1 MSVPSG
7 SGEQMPQM
15 PAGPQA
21 ALLRFSIRFRGI
33 VVILACIVLGY
44 GIYSLQQAKSDV
56 FPEFAPPQ
64 ADIQTEAPGLA
75 PEQVEVLVTQVI
87 ENNLNGLPG
96 LRMLQSFSAQGLSG
110 ITVTFDPAS
119 DVYRDRQLV
128 AERLG
133 VVSSQMP
140 AGVEPPIITPLTS
153 STSIVL
159 VAGLTSKTRSLM
171 DLHTLAQWTLMPR
184 LLAVP
189 GVAKVAVYGGETK
202 SLQIQVRPDAL
213 KRFGLGLEDIV
224 AAARH
229 ATGVRG
235 AGVIDTANQRIVLE
249 TQGQSLTPEELSR
262 TVITTSDA
270 ASVTLGNVA
279 DVVVAPLP
287 AVGAGAINGVPG
299 VVLSISEQYEANT
312 PEVTRRLDA
321 AFAELRPSLEQNGIE
336 LRTDLFRPATFIA
349 VATGNVRDSL
359 LLGGALVVVVL
370 FLFLFDLRTAAISA
384 LAIPLSLLP
393 AVSALH
399 FLDITLNTMTLGG
412 LAIAIGIVV
421 DDAVVDIENIVRR
434 IRENSRLPKP
444 RPVGRVVL
452 DACYEVR
459 SSVVYATVA
468 VVLVAVP
475 VLALPGIAGRLFAPL
490 AISYG
495 LATLASLV
503 VALTVT
509 PAFAMMLFGRTKTR
523 PKDPPLLRWSR
534 GRYEALLRKIAR
546 HPVVIMLLTIIAIAA
561 GAAVM
566 PNFGGTFIPELKEG
580 YYTIH
585 MTAVPG
591 TSVEESVR
599 LGKIVAKTLLD
610 LPMVRSI
617 AQRVGRAE
625 LADDTNGTQHSEF
638 EIELKPLSAAEAEA
652 APGEIRKALA
662 TIPGANFAINT
673 FLTERIE
680 ETLSGYTAPVVVNVY
695 GNDLDLL
702 DRKAQEVA
710 HVLAKVGGATDVQL
724 QSPPGMPQLTIKLR
738 RDDLERWGLTSV
750 EVLDAVRTAYQ
761 GDNVGQVYDGNRV
774 FPVLVILDPQSRT
787 SVSDVADLPL
797 RTAKGVYLRLSQ
809 VADVFESAGRYRV
822 QHQGARRLQTV
833 TANVAGRDVASFVED
848 AKKQIAATVTFPSGT
863 YVEFRGTAEEQS
875 RSQRAL
881 LLNSLIAGI
890 GIIVLLAVIT
900 QNGRNLLLVLAN
912 LPFAFVGGVAAVY
925 FSGGVLSLGSMVG
938 FVTLFGVTL
947 RNSILMIAHYR
958 DLVELEGLTWSLE
971 TAVKGAAD
979 RLAAIVMTSLVTALG
994 VLPLAIGMKDP
1005 GREIEGPMAVVILG
1019 GLITSMALNLLVL
1032 PTLALRYGDF
1042 KPRKEDDGLS
1052 DIGTRADAGV
1062 I

>member
-1 MSVPSG
+1 LIDPGSQSG
-7 SGEQMPQM
+7 PPIPQ
-15 PAGPQA
+15 GPQA
-21 ALLRFSIRFRGI
+21 GLLRFSIRFRGI
-33 VVILACIVLGY
+33 IVVLACIVLGY

-64 ADIQTEAPGLA
+64 AEIQTEAPGLA
-75 PEQVEVLVTQVI
+75 PEQVEVLVTQVL
-87 ENNLNGLPG
+87 ENNLNGLPN
-96 LRMLQSFSAQGLSG
+96 LRMLQSASAQGLSV

-128 AERLG
+128 AERLAATNG
-133 VVSSQMP
+133 DLP
-140 AGVEPPIITPLTS
+140 AGVAPPVVTPLTS

-159 VAGLTSKTRSLM
+159 VAGLTSKTHSLM
-171 DLHTLAQWTLMPR
+171 QLHTLAQWTLMPR

-189 GVAKVAVYGGETK
+189 GVAKVAVFGGETK
-202 SLQIQVRPDAL
+202 SIQVQVHPDAL
-213 KRFGLGLEDIV
+213 KRFGLSLEDVV

-235 AGVIDTANQRIVLE
+235 AGVIDTSNQRIVIE
-249 TQGQSLTPEELSR
+249 TQGQSLTPEEIAR
-262 TVITTSDA
+262 TVVTAGAA

-279 DVVVAPLP
+279 DVVVAPKP
-287 AVGAGAINGVPG
+287 PVGAGAIDGVPG
-299 VVLSISEQYEANT
+299 VVLTISEQYEANT
-312 PEVTRRLDA
+312 PEVTRRLEA
-321 AFAELRPSLEQNGIE
+321 AFAELRPTLQHDGIE
-336 LRTDLFRPATFIA
+336 LRTDLFRPANFIA

-359 LLGGALVVVVL
+359 LLGGALVVIVL
-370 FLFLFDLRTAAISA
+370 FLFLFDLRTAAISGI
-384 LAIPLSLLP
+384 AIPLSLLP

-399 FLDITLNTMTLGG
+399 LLNITLNTMTLGG

-434 IRENSRLPKP
+434 VRENSRLATP
-444 RPVGRVVL
+444 RPVARVVL

-490 AISYG
+490 AVSYG

-509 PAFAMMLFGRTKTR
+509 PAFAMVLFGRGNAS

-534 GRYEALLRKIAR
+534 WRYEALLRKIAR
-546 HPVVIMLLTIIAIAA
+546 HPIVILLLTSLAVGAGCAA
-561 GAAVM
+561 L
-566 PNFGGTFIPELKEG
+566 PTFGGTFIPELKEG
-580 YYTIH
+580 HYTIH

-591 TSVEESVR
+591 TSVAESLR
-599 LGKIVAKTLLD
+599 LGQITAKTLLA
-610 LPMVRSI
+610 LPAVRSV

-625 LADDTNGTQHSEF
+625 LADDTNGTHHSEF
-638 EIELKPLSAAEAEA
+638 EVDLKPIGAEEAEA
-652 APGEIRKALA
+652 APTQIRNALA
-662 TIPGANFAINT
+662 AIPGANFAINT

-680 ETLSGYTAPVVVNVY
+680 ETLSGYTSPVVVNIF

-702 DRKAQEVA
+702 DRKVQEIA
-710 HVLAKVGGATDVQL
+710 HVLEKVRGAADVQV
-724 QSPPGMPQLTIKLR
+724 QSPPGMPQLTVRLR
-738 RDDLERWGLTSV
+738 HEDLERWGLTSV

-761 GDNVGQVYDGNRV
+761 GDEVGQIYDGNRV
-774 FPVLVILDPQSRT
+774 FPFLVILDKASRS

-797 RTAKGVYLRLSQ
+797 RSANGVYLHLSQ
-809 VADVFESAGRYRV
+809 VADVYESSGRYRV
-822 QHQGARRLQTV
+822 LHQGARRLQTV
-833 TANVAGRDVASFVED
+833 TANVSGRDIASFVQE
-848 AKKQIAATVTFPSGT
+848 AKTAVGADVVFPSGT

-890 GIIVLLAVIT
+890 GIVILLAIIT
-900 QNGRNLLLVLAN
+900 QNSRNLLLVLAN

-925 FSGGVLSLGSMVG
+925 FSGGTLSLGSMVG

-958 DLVELEGLTWSLE
+958 DLVDIEGLTWSLD

-994 VLPLAIGMKDP
+994 VLPLAIGMREP

-1042 KPRKEDDGLS
+1042 KPSVEDDGLS
-1052 DIGTRADAGV
+1052 EPRVDAGSV
-1062 I
+1062 